1 MAQGGYVKDVTGFDR
16 IGGALE
22 PRFERQSSFFTPN
35 EAFFVCHGDPTPRL
49 DKAAWRLELLGDGLE
64 RPLTLTFD
72 DVAAL
77 PRHTVDCVLECA
89 GNHRTLFESV
99 MGEDLAR
106 RADVTITRWR
116 LGGVGMARWS
126 GVRLADVLAL
136 AGVKDDAAFVMPVGL
151 DIVRE
156 EDDDGVRVPLPRDKA
171 LDPDTIV
178 AFTMNGEP
186 LPPDHGFPARLI
198 VPGWVGTY
206 SIKWLGRIEVLRQ
219 RPWVPR
225 NTAMYVLMGPQ
236 WPREQFAPAQG
247 APVTRHPIRSSLA
260 LPLPAR
266 LEPGRH
272 RLIGYARGNDH
283 AVTQV
288 SWSADGGATW
298 QDAEIISEPA
308 RYAWTQ
314 FACDWQAMP
323 GEHILM
329 TRASDAR
336 GATQPMT
343 IPFNLGGY
351 VFNAVHPHRVTV
363 A

>member
-1 MAQGGYVKDVTGFDR
+1 MAQGGYVKDVSGFAA
-16 IGGALE
+16 IGGAME
-22 PRFERQSSFFTPN
+22 PAFEHQAELFTPN
-35 EAFFVCHGDPTPRL
+35 AEFFICHGEPTPRI
-49 DKAAWRLELLGDGLE
+49 DKAAWRLALSGDGLE
-64 RPLTLTFD
+64 RSLTLSFD
-72 DVAAL
+72 ELAAL
-77 PRHTVDCVLECA
+77 PRHSVDAVLECA

-99 MGEDLAR
+99 MDEDLSR
-106 RADVTITRWR
+106 RADVTITRWH
-116 LGGVGMARWS
+116 LGGVGMACWG

-136 AGVKDDAAFVMPVGL
+136 AGVKTDAGFVMPVGL

-171 LDPDTIV
+171 LDPDTLI
-178 AFTMNGEP
+178 AFTMNGQD

-206 SIKWLGRIEVLRQ
+206 SIKWLGRIEVTRE

-225 NTAMYVLMGPQ
+225 NTVMYVLMGPQ
-236 WPREQFAPAQG
+236 WPEAEFAPAQG

-266 LEPGRH
+266 LAPGRH

-283 AVTQV
+283 AITHVA
-288 SWSADGGATW
+288 WSADLGVTW
-298 QDAEIISEPA
+298 QDAEIVSEPA

-314 FACDWQAMP
+314 FAFDWQAVA
-323 GEHILM
+323 GEHALM
-329 TRASDAR
+329 TRATDAS

-351 VFNAVHPHRVTV
+351 VFNAVHPHPITV